1 MNISERINQ
10 ICIEKNITSVYE
22 LAKVTKVAQST
33 LQNILAGNSP
43 RTDTL
48 EKICAGLGVT
58 MSEFFADDSKS
69 LEQHELKK
77 KYPRDFVKMIQQEDF
92 TLNGELATPEDKER
106 MIQIYYLMWQDSKE
120 KNKKA
125 RAEAKARR
133 EKAE

>member
-1 MNISERINQ
+1 MMKKNG
-10 ICIEKNITSVYE
+10 IESLYE
-22 LAKVTKVAQST
+22 LNKRSSVPQST
-33 LQNILAGNSP
+33 LQNIMNGKDP
-43 RTDTL
+43 QTKTL

-58 MSEFFADDSKS
+58 LSEFFANDSKS